1 MRLLKWSNLPI
12 SASALL
18 VGFAI
23 AKATSSTGAGEI
35 PVISKTRAFLKSSK
49 VQKSLSSKKKS
60 AQKTLAGGL
69 RLTSD
74 LLSVGADLLS
84 PKASPRKK

>member
-1 MRLLKWSNLPI
+1 MRLIKWSKLPI
-12 SASALL
+12 LASALL
-18 VGFAI
+18 AGYAI
-23 AKATSSTGAGEI
+23 RVATSSTGAGEI
-35 PVISKTRAFLKSSK
+35 PLISKTRAYLKSSK

-60 AQKTLAGGL
+60 AQKILVEGL

-74 LLSVGADLLS
+74 LLNVGADLLS

>member
-35 PVISKTRAFLKSSK
+35 PAILKMKAYLKSSK